1 MIRAPG
7 VDTDGCL
14 ATCQMTVAST
24 FRPLQTQVID
34 VEASEGGSK
43 APVVAHGSDL
53 VTQVHTGPQ
62 AFERD
67 AVVILKTRVSTSAAT
82 PAIDH
87 QVARAADL
95 GRQRRERAVTAAEI
109 AVVLGGSRRLG
120 GWRRC
125 PVQYSQGIALPLAPS
140 LRCTPTLPRQVG
152 TDASVMV
159 ACVQDHEGYVV
170 EIRRKW
176 PALGSG
182 VGAGGDLLLLARG
195 AETGLPGSDKNDAEE
210 QAPRTPAPRWL
221 AEGSLVRGEMTAAS
235 TFRPSYAKARRSA

>member
-1 MIRAPG
+1 
-7 VDTDGCL
+7 
-14 ATCQMTVAST
+14 MTVAST

-140 LRCTPTLPRQVG
+140 LRYAATLPRQVG

-182 VGAGGDLLLLARG
+182 VGEGGDLLVVGRG
-195 AETGLPGSDKNDAEE
+195 TETGLLGNDKNDA
-210 QAPRTPAPRWL
+210 
-221 AEGSLVRGEMTAAS
+221 GERAV
-235 TFRPSYAKARRSA
+235 RSAHWLVEGRPERIAVPPEAGTDFNDAVLDLNFAEARYAAA